1 MTEYIGEYKIIERMD
16 GGGNANVFAAENVRG
31 ETVAIKIL
39 REEGGHGKRTDK
51 KILVRNANCY
61 TP

>member
-1 MTEYIGEYKIIERMD
+1 MD

-39 REEGGHGKRTDK
+39 REEGGNGKRTEK
-51 KILVRNANCY
+51 RNRLTEGKIGVLFSYMDIRCLQI
-61 TP
+61 